1 MARSI
6 KVLGTGCLKCQ
17 KLFDNT
23 TEAMKHLGIDEEF
36 EMITNVNEIIAY
48 GVTVTPALV
57 INDMVWTSGDV
68 PSVNEIK
75 EIFRKQEKIT

>member
-6 KVLGTGCLKCQ
+6 KVLGTGCLMCQ
-17 KLFDNT
+17 KLSDNT
-23 TEAMKHLGIDEEF
+23 AEAMKHLGIDEEL

-68 PSVNEIK
+68 PSVNEIE